1 MKNNKNLDII
11 SSIQAEQEEN
21 QDTKVIHILLI

>member
-11 SSIQAEQEEN
+11 SSLQAEKEEI
-21 QDTKVIHILLI
+21 QDSKVIHILLI